1 MRRPTTRLLITFLV
15 SLVIG
20 YALAWLIMLLLGV
33 ELRAFGIST
42 LSIVAILI
50 AMVLV
55 IILDGPL
62 DLKTFEWPQPDEEE
76 ADRDDNVRHL
86 LLVSILVVVIGGGV
100 ALWLNN
106 ARLLPIQASAE
117 SISLDNLL
125 RLHFWVIG
133 FLFALV
139 SVFMV
144 YSIVV
149 FRRKAGDTEDGAY
162 MHGHTTLE
170 ILWTVVP
177 LAIVLYFGYLGA
189 NSLAEITT
197 PKPEA
202 MVVEVDAF
210 QWGWNFSYP
219 EFGGKKSPEL
229 NLPRDRQILLKMN
242 SRDVIHS
249 FWVPEFRVKQ
259 DVVPGRTTQLLVTPI
274 REGQYKVRCAEMCGL
289 AHSTMRATVNVMPA
303 EEFQA
308 WATGGGGAAQGNLT
322 PAERGAQLVQQCLG
336 CHSTNGSQLVGPT
349 WKGLFGTQVT
359 LADGST
365 VTADEAYIRNSIIN
379 PNAQVVQGF
388 PPSVMPGSYGS
399 ILSDED
405 INDIIAYI
413 KSLAN

>member
-20 YALAWLIMLLLGV
+20 YALSWLIMLLLGV
-33 ELRAFGIST
+33 ELRAYGVST

-50 AMVLV
+50 AMFLV
-55 IILDGPL
+55 IVLDGPL
-62 DLKTFEWPQPDEEE
+62 NLKTFEWPEPDEEE
-76 ADRDDNVRHL
+76 AGRDDNVRHL
-86 LLVSILVVVIGGGV
+86 LLVSILIAAIGGGV
-100 ALWLNN
+100 AMWLNN
-106 ARLLPIQASAE
+106 ARLLPTPASAE
-117 SISLDNLL
+117 SIPLDNLL
-125 RLHFWVIG
+125 KLHFWVIG

-139 SVFMV
+139 SVFMG

-149 FRRKAGDTEDGAY
+149 FRRKAGDTEDGVY

-170 ILWTVVP
+170 VLWTVVP
-177 LAIVLYFGYLGA
+177 LIAVLYFGYLGA
-189 NSLAEITT
+189 TSLAEITT

-219 EFGGKKSPEL
+219 EFGDKKSPDL
-229 NLPRDRQILLKMN
+229 NLPRDRQILLKMS

-289 AHSTMRATVNVMPA
+289 AHSSMLATVNVMPA

-308 WATGGGGAAQGNLT
+308 WAASGGVAQGDLT
-322 PAERGAQLVQQCLG
+322 SAERGAQLALQCLG
-336 CHSTNGSQLVGPT
+336 CHSTDGSQLVGPT
-349 WKGLFGTQVT
+349 WQGLFGTQEM

-365 VTADEAYIRNSIIN
+365 VTVDEAYLRNSIIN
-379 PNAQVVQGF
+379 PNAQIVEGF
-388 PPSVMPGSYGS
+388 PPSVMPAGYGD
-399 ILSDED
+399 ILSEEEID
-405 INDIIAYI
+405 DIIAYI
-413 KSLAN
+413 KSLAE